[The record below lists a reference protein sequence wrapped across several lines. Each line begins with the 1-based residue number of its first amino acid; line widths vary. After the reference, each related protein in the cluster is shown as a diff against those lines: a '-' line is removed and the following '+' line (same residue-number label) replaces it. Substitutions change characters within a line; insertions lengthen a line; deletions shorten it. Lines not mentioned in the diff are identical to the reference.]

1 MIILMPVMKFLA
13 ISIVSRN
20 ALALVHF
27 MQRITAADELF
38 VNLCDNKA
46 VSKVARVTTD
56 GESDPGETGGA
67 LLGLAPLLLNLE
79 ILSLYLSLYLSVKE
93 KVILEKPSCSPIT
106 PQLWDSG
113 SQISNCKTLRSQSGL
128 IVNAACFCCNIC
140 QHTNSNHNVQYFV
153 AQECYDLKIL

>member
-56 GESDPGETGGA
+56 GESDPGETGGV
-67 LLGLAPLLLNLE
+67 LLGLAPLLLNFE
-79 ILSLYLSLYLSVKE
+79 TLSLYLSLYSSLSLV
-93 KVILEKPSCSPIT
+93 LSLS
-106 PQLWDSG
+106 LSFYLSG
-113 SQISNCKTLRSQSGL
+113 
-128 IVNAACFCCNIC
+128 
-140 QHTNSNHNVQYFV
+140 
-153 AQECYDLKIL
+153 

>member
-1 MIILMPVMKFLA
+1 MLIILMPVVMKFHA
-13 ISIVSRN
+13 IRIASRN
-20 ALALVHF
+20 GLALVHF
-27 MQRITAADELF
+27 MHSFTAADRLF

-46 VSKVARVTTD
+46 VSEVARVTLTTD

-79 ILSLYLSLYLSVKE
+79 ILSLYLSLYSSLSLGLSVVLSLSLSLYLSVKE

-113 SQISNCKTLRSQSGL
+113 SQISN
-128 IVNAACFCCNIC
+128 
-140 QHTNSNHNVQYFV
+140 
-153 AQECYDLKIL
+153 